1 VTKVKNVRA
10 GIVIIAD
17 AGLKLAP
24 GETVSVDR
32 LTEQMNSA
40 VDAGILARID
50 SDSETKSRPKSAPKS
65 EGKKQE
71 PIHDNQPAA
80 SSQGMQPEAGIATD
94 QEGKDAGASAENS
107 DGAKR
112 GGK

>member
-1 VTKVKNVRA
+1 MTKVKNVRA

-32 LTEQMNSA
+32 LTAQMNSA
-40 VDAGILARID
+40 LDAGLLARVD
-50 SDSETKSRPKSAPKS
+50 GDGESKSKPKIAPKPA
-65 EGKKQE
+65 EAKPEAVDGG
-71 PIHDNQPAA
+71 QPALDNP
-80 SSQGMQPEAGIATD
+80 STQATD
-94 QEGKDAGASAENS
+94 DAGATNAGKD
-107 DGAKR
+107 DGAPVEAAPGVKR